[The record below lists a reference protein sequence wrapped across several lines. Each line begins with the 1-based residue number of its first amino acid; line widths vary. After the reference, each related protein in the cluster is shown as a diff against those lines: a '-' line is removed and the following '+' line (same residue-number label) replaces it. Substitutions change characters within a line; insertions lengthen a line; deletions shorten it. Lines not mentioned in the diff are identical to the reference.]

1 MPFSDK
7 LRKFLETSVDAS
19 REFLE
24 KAANQTQI
32 WGEMGKL
39 KIEILQLRAKAQSL
53 TGKLGAEVYDLLV
66 EKGEPMIGAT
76 TPEIEPLLRE
86 LRQLDAQIDEKE
98 AQYRAKGGME
108 SDLNNPDQ

>member
-24 KAANQTQI
+24 KAANQTQV
-32 WGEMGKL
+32 WGEMGRL
-39 KIEILQLRAKAQSL
+39 KIEILQLRARAQSL

-66 EKGEPMIGAT
+66 EKNEPMIGST

-98 AQYRAKGGME
+98 AQYRIKGGKE
-108 SDLNNPDQ
+108 SDLNNPNQ